1 MKKVKSEIFKMAEF
15 KGKVALVA
23 GNLGKFKND
32 KFKMGLSGVIAQK
45 LIKEGC
51 KVCIVDTDYEIAKAC
66 AEKIDNENVK
76 AFDADLFVECES
88 ETEKFVDQK
97 GRNKTRVI
105 WTNAPA
111 HDLVQNIIKE
121 FERLDILITN
131 FDKFEQ
137 ARIDQTDDDLY
148 NYLRDQ
154 NTLPV
159 FHLIS
164 AVRDVMSNQKK
175 KEGTYGKIVF
185 ITSIVG
191 KAGLSF
197 ATMYSAFKGAL
208 VGLTKCLAKEF
219 GTFANVN
226 SVAIGPLS
234 ERKMQGPKERIK
246 KDYLLTQTAICDK
259 PLTFQDIAPLAT
271 FLASDDAVAINGQ
284 VMNVDGGLWLK
295 LEV

>member
-1 MKKVKSEIFKMAEF
+1 MAEF

-23 GNLGKFKND
+23 GNLGRFKND
-32 KFKMGLSGVIAQK
+32 KFKMGLSGTIAQN
-45 LIKEGC
+45 LIKNNC
-51 KVCIVDTDYEIAKAC
+51 KVCIVDTDYKIAKAC
-66 AEKIDNENVK
+66 AEEINNENVK
-76 AFDADLFVECES
+76 AYEADLFIECES
-88 ETEKFVDQK
+88 ETEHFVDQK
-97 GRNKTRVI
+97 GRNKTKVI
-105 WTNAPA
+105 WTKAPA
-111 HDLVQNIIKE
+111 HDLVQSIIKE
-121 FERLDILITN
+121 FKKLDILITN

-137 ARIDQTDDDLY
+137 ARIDQTDDELY
-148 NYLRDQ
+148 EYLRDQ

-175 KEGTYGKIVF
+175 TEGTYGKIVF
-185 ITSIVG
+185 ITNVVG

-234 ERKMQGPKERIK
+234 EKKMQGPKERIK
-246 KDYLLTQTAICDK
+246 KDYLLTQTAICDR
-259 PLTFQDIAPLAT
+259 PLSFQDIAPLAT

>member
-1 MKKVKSEIFKMAEF
+1 MAEF
-15 KGKVALVA
+15 AGKVALVA
-23 GNLGKFKND
+23 GNLGRFKND

-76 AFDADLFVECES
+76 AFEADLFVECES
-88 ETEKFVDQK
+88 ETERFVDKK

-121 FERLDILITN
+121 FNKLDILITN

-175 KEGTYGKIVF
+175 KDGTYGKIVF

-226 SVAIGPLS
+226 SVAIGPLA
-234 ERKMQGPKERIK
+234 EKKMQGPKERIK
-246 KDYLLTQTAICDK
+246 KDYLLTQTAISDK